1 MKKTPFV
8 FIALLCAGI
17 VCAGESELAKAK
29 KNGTKALFKYAQKLE
44 KSKKYEEAIEV
55 YYDIIASEKNIA
67 VIQDARIKSSKAK
80 ARSKDY
86 GGAIHDL
93 QNVLAMKEKYPKT
106 RLSYYQTAIM
116 DLAHIYS
123 SRMGNYA
130 GAIELLDNAMADK
143 GFAFAKKRFQ
153 QKKESLLQEQ
163 VKKLAAIRKFD
174 EARKLAAENL
184 KKMPGKT
191 SIASMINT
199 ETAYGKWLTSRKKFA
214 EADQV
219 LRAAAKLQGAAAV
232 HYWRIQEAV
241 VQNQTSKRNWTETK
255 KELEK
260 LKKMPGA
267 PRTGIVLAESR
278 VLNAFGKNHELVQLY
293 VQAANDPKYTR
304 RERGFFYADAA
315 FYAVSK
321 LKNIKLS
328 EEYYAKAKALIGKK
342 YRNARVEKS
351 LTYWRGKL

>member
-1 MKKTPFV
+1 
-8 FIALLCAGI
+8 
-17 VCAGESELAKAK
+17 
-29 KNGTKALFKYAQKLE
+29 
-44 KSKKYEEAIEV
+44 
-55 YYDIIASEKNIA
+55 
-67 VIQDARIKSSKAK
+67 
-80 ARSKDY
+80 
-86 GGAIHDL
+86 
-93 QNVLAMKEKYPKT
+93 
-106 RLSYYQTAIM
+106 M

-163 VKKLAAIRKFD
+163 VKKLVAIQKFD

-219 LRAAAKLQGAAAV
+219 LRAAAKLKGAPAEI
-232 HYWRIQEAV
+232 YWNIQEAILF
-241 VQNQTSKRNWTETK
+241 NQIIKRNITEAQ

-260 LKKMPGA
+260 LKKMPGNPG
-267 PRTGIVLAESR
+267 PRIVMAEARLLSI
-278 VLNAFGKNHELVQLY
+278 FEKNQELVNLF
-293 VQAANDPKYTR
+293 VQAANDPKFKPK
-304 RERGFFYADAA
+304 EQGNFYAEAA
-315 FYAVSK
+315 FYAVSR

-328 EEYYAKAKALIGKK
+328 EEYYEKAKSLMGKK
-342 YRNARVEKS
+342 YRNPRVEKS
-351 LTYWRGKL
+351 LNYWRTKL